1 MRIALGRRG
10 APFALAGCASML
22 AVGLSACGS
31 GGEAPADLVAGKQVF
46 VEKCGACHT
55 LSRAG
60 TKGTTGP
67 NLDDAFR
74 QALAD
79 GMNRATVRG
88 TVWDQVL
95 HPATLSTN
103 SPAYMPPKLAEGRDA
118 VNVAA
123 YVAAVTGKRGQDTG
137 ALATAVKAAG
147 GGQPAV
153 AKAGVLQID
162 ADPNG
167 QLAYVTDKASATA
180 GTLEIRS
187 KNASQVDHDIAVEV
201 DGATK
206 AGEVVKDGGTS
217 VVKVDLKPGKYTY
230 FCTVAGHRAAGM
242 QGTLTVK

>member
-10 APFALAGCASML
+10 APVALAGCASVL
-22 AVGLSACGS
+22 ALGVSACGS

-55 LSRAG
+55 LNRAG

-95 HPATLSTN
+95 HPAKLSTN

-123 YVAAVTGKRGQDTG
+123 YVAAVTGKSGQDTG

-167 QLAYVTDKASATA
+167 QLAYVTDKASAPA
-180 GTLEIRS
+180 GALEIRS
-187 KNASQVDHDIAVEV
+187 KNASQVDHDIAVDV
-201 DGATK
+201 DGQTK

-230 FCTVAGHRAAGM
+230 FCTVQGHKAAGM